1 MNIILIAS
9 LAWFGATCT
18 FARSINVE
26 DAGLVEF
33 INIMDADGDEA
44 VSLQEVRDK
53 AREIAGEIPKE
64 MGRPEMSVADMAR
77 EAVNKIDQQVRMVTQ
92 IKLQLEPLIG

>member
-26 DAGLVEF
+26 DASLVEF
-33 INIMDADGDEA
+33 INILDADGDDA

-53 AREIAGEIPKE
+53 AREIASEIPKE
-64 MGRPEMSVADMAR
+64 MGRPEMSIADMAID
-77 EAVNKIDQQVRMVTQ
+77 AVSKIDQQVGPDLM
-92 IKLQLEPLIG
+92 